1 MKLTIELGHRQIDID
16 LGESSDTEGHGFYDD
31 GDLAAYG
38 GNLYLYL
45 DGQEYGSLFFYT
57 VDGKP
62 RIELGQFRPEPQ
74 QWESVNPLVSTVP
87 ELQAAHDAQAEAA
100 GR

>member
-1 MKLTIELGHRQIDID
+1 MKLTIELGHRHIDID
-16 LGESSDTEGHGFYDD
+16 LGEPSDAEGHGFFDD
-31 GDLAAYG
+31 GDLAGYG

-87 ELQAAHDAQAEAA
+87 ELQAAHDTEQQEA

>member
-1 MKLTIELGHRQIDID
+1 MKLTIELGHRQIDI
-16 LGESSDTEGHGFYDD
+16 GPGKPSDAECHGFFDD

-62 RIELGQFRPEPQ
+62 RTELGQFRPEPQ
-74 QWESVNPLVSTVP
+74 QWESVNLLVSTVP
-87 ELQAAHDAQAEAA
+87 ELQAAHDAEQEET